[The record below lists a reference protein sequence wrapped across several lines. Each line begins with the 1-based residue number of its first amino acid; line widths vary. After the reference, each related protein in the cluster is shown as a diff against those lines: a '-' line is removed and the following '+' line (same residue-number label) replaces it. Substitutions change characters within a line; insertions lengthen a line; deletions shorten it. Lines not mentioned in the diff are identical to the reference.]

1 MPDKPPAPKHT
12 YWRGDTLWARFT
24 IAGREFRESLRTG
37 SPKVAE
43 KRVNE
48 MKAKAIGST
57 LFAENPMLWDDAV
70 YEWTNFISRHVGS
83 PRTAKRY
90 ADSLIIAGRYLSTMP
105 IAGIGK
111 DEINKF
117 VTARRNQ
124 KSPPIT
130 NATIRRDL
138 QAISSLFDFAE
149 DEGWRE
155 GNPARDKMR
164 RLKEHR
170 DPIVLPD
177 EGDYEFVLSRLA
189 PAHADMLRAARAT
202 GMRQNELA
210 TILRKN
216 FDPMRGSVL
225 LVGKGRKQRTISLSP
240 EAIAIFSRQPAGL
253 KCDTLFHHN
262 GKPITQAAFI
272 FSRARRSAQAARKAA
287 QKAQAEAKQ
296 KVAPDFAGFRFHDMR
311 HLYAVE
317 FLRAGGD
324 IYTLKEHL
332 RHSSVK
338 TTEMYLEF
346 LTPEEAE
353 IAKRGGAKALDA
365 DRAMGEETASAS
377 SGRV

>member
-1 MPDKPPAPKHT
+1 MPERPPAPKYT
-12 YWRGDTLWARFT
+12 YWRGDTLWSRFT
-24 IAGREFRESLRTG
+24 VAGREFRESLRTG
-37 SPKVAE
+37 SPKVAA
-43 KRVNE
+43 KRVTE
-48 MKAKAIGST
+48 MREKAIGGAMFGET
-57 LFAENPMLWDDAV
+57 AHLWDDAIV
-70 YEWTNFISRHVGS
+70 GWTGFISQQVGS

-90 ADSLIIAGRYLSTMP
+90 ADSLSIASRHFSTLP
-105 IAGIGK
+105 IASIGK
-111 DEINKF
+111 DEINQF
-117 VTARRNQ
+117 VAARRKQ
-124 KSPPIT
+124 EIS

-170 DPIVLPD
+170 DPIMLPD
-177 EGDYEFVLSRLA
+177 EADYEFVLSRLA
-189 PAHADMLRAARAT
+189 PGHADMLRAARAT

-210 TILRKN
+210 TIKRKD
-216 FDPMRGSVL
+216 FDSARGSIL
-225 LVGKGRKQRTISLSP
+225 LLGKGRKQRTISLSP
-240 EAIAIFSRQPAGL
+240 EAIAIFARQPAAL
-253 KCDTLFHHN
+253 KCETLFHHN
-262 GKPITQAAFI
+262 GKPISQAAFI
-272 FSRARRSAQAARKAA
+272 FSRARRAAQQAA
-287 QKAQAEAKQ
+287 QKAGQ
-296 KVAPDFAGFRFHDMR
+296 DFRGFRFHDMR

-353 IAKRGGAKALDA
+353 NAKRGGRKALDA
-365 DRAMGEETASAS
+365 DRVIGEETASMN
-377 SGRV
+377 SGRL

>member
-1 MPDKPPAPKHT
+1 MADRPPAPKYT

-37 SPKVAE
+37 SPKVAAQ
-43 KRVNE
+43 RVNE
-48 MKAKAIGST
+48 MRAKAIGSS

-70 YEWTNFISRHVGS
+70 YEWTSFISRHVGS
-83 PRTAKRY
+83 LRTVKRY
-90 ADSLIIAGRYLSTMP
+90 ADSLSIASRYFSTMP

-170 DPIVLPD
+170 EPILLPD
-177 EGDYEFVLSRLA
+177 DGDYEFVLSRLA

-216 FDPMRGSVL
+216 FDAVRGSIML
-225 LVGKGRKQRTISLSP
+225 MGKGRKQRTISLSP
-240 EAIAIFSRQPAGL
+240 EAIAIFSRQPVGL

-272 FSRARRSAQAARKAA
+272 YSRARRSAVAARITA
-287 QKAQAEAKQ
+287 QKAQQKAKMP
-296 KVAPDFAGFRFHDMR
+296 VDPDFVGFRFHDMR

-346 LTPEEAE
+346 LTPEEAGK
-353 IAKRGGAKALDA
+353 AKRGGRNALDA
-365 DRAMGEETASAS
+365 ERGIGEETASAS
-377 SGRV
+377 SGRI

>member
-1 MPDKPPAPKHT
+1 M
-12 YWRGDTLWARFT
+12 R
-24 IAGREFRESLRTG
+24 
-37 SPKVAE
+37 
-43 KRVNE
+43 
-48 MKAKAIGST
+48 AKAIGSS

-90 ADSLIIAGRYLSTMP
+90 ADSLIIASRYFSTMP
-105 IAGIGK
+105 IASIGK

-124 KSPPIT
+124 SERPIT

-170 DPIVLPD
+170 DPIVLPN

-216 FDPMRGSVL
+216 FDPVRGSVL

-272 FSRARRSAQAARKAA
+272 FSRARRSAQAARTTA
-287 QKAQAEAKQ
+287 QKAQAKSKQ
-296 KVAPDFAGFRFHDMR
+296 AVAPDFAGFRFHDMR

-365 DRAMGEETASAS
+365 GRAMGEETASAS